1 MDNQD
6 TNTDTNSLDF
16 KPGRPKIGR
25 KTVALFGEVLRR
37 ERKYRGMT
45 GERMVELLDQAG
57 CKMSPPTLYN
67 IERSLVQPTLEQARI
82 IGSVYGLKLSEF
94 VQPEREATGS
104 ESVDEKM
111 FEKVL
116 EDLRAQIRATM
127 LEGGAQ

>member
-1 MDNQD
+1 
-6 TNTDTNSLDF
+6 
-16 KPGRPKIGR
+16 
-25 KTVALFGEVLRR
+25 
-37 ERKYRGMT
+37 
-45 GERMVELLDQAG
+45 
-57 CKMSPPTLYN
+57 MSPPTLYN

-94 VQPEREATGS
+94 VQPEREVTGS

>member
-16 KPGRPKIGR
+16 KPGRPKVGR

-37 ERKYRGMT
+37 ERKHRGMT

-82 IGSVYGLKLSEF
+82 IGAVYGLKLSEF
-94 VQPEREATGS
+94 VVPEREASTG
-104 ESVDEKM
+104 ESMHEKM
-111 FEKVL
+111 FDEVL
-116 EDLRAQIRATM
+116 EQLRQQWMKGMT
-127 LEGGAQ
+127 EGGAQ